1 MNEIAMI
8 KTMCKIKKNN
18 VFCRSLFL
26 VSLLLVF
33 ILNSSQV
40 SIDNSTSKYNIRT
53 VVIDAGHG
61 GKDDGATGPTGK
73 KEKNLALAV
82 ALKLGS
88 YITENYPNIKV
99 VYTRKTDVFVEL
111 FERAAIANRNK
122 ADLFISIHLNSST
135 DPLACGSEAWVLGL
149 HRSESNLDVAKR
161 ENSVIKLEDQF
172 ENNYEFDPNSE
183 AGHIIMS
190 MAQNAYLDQS
200 ITLAAN
206 VEDEFETKVKR
217 KNRGVKQAGFMV
229 LYKTAMPATL
239 IELGFIS
246 NPDEE
251 KFLSNIEGQDLMAA
265 AIFRAFRSYK
275 DKLYGQ
281 LKGHPTDNT
290 NQTENTKEVVNTKEV
305 EITKEVENTPVEIK
319 KVIIP
324 PPSEI
329 KKVEPPKD
337 NIDNTPAI
345 AEGVVFRV
353 QFYAASTKAAK
364 GSRYDKDFANN
375 IIYEDN
381 GKGILRYMVG
391 AFTTLD
397 SAKTKLREIKARGY
411 SDAFIVP
418 YKNGKR
424 DNINNYLK

>member
-1 MNEIAMI
+1 M
-8 KTMCKIKKNN
+8 
-18 VFCRSLFL
+18 
-26 VSLLLVF
+26 VF
-33 ILNSSQV
+33 ILNSSQT

-82 ALKLGS
+82 ALKLGT
-88 YITENYPNIKV
+88 YISENYPNVKV
-99 VYTRKTDVFVEL
+99 IYTRKTDVFVEL
-111 FERAAIANRNK
+111 YERAAIANRNK

-246 NPDEE
+246 NSEEE
-251 KFLSNIEGQDLMAA
+251 KFLSNPEGQDLMAS
-265 AIFRAFRSYK
+265 AIFRAFKSYK
-275 DKLYGQ
+275 EKLYGQ
-281 LKGHPTDNT
+281 LKGKPIDHLNP
-290 NQTENTKEVVNTKEV
+290 TENLKEV
-305 EITKEVENTPVEIK
+305 EKTQEVNNTKVVENTTVETK
-319 KVIIP
+319 KESSLTP
-324 PPSEI
+324 TEI
-329 KKVEPPKD
+329 KKVEPQKNDPV
-337 NIDNTPAI
+337 NNSVNT
-345 AEGVVFRV
+345 EGVLFRI
-353 QFYAASTKAAK
+353 QFYAANTKASK
-364 GSRYDKDFANN
+364 GSRYEKDFGSD

-391 AFTTLD
+391 GFPSIE
-397 SAKTKLREIKARGY
+397 SANTKLKEIKAKGY
-411 SDAFIVP
+411 KDAFIVP

-424 DNINNYLK
+424 DNINNYIK

>member
-1 MNEIAMI
+1 MI
-8 KTMCKIKKNN
+8 HVMKKIKHKIKKNN
-18 VFCRSLFL
+18 VFCRSLFFIFL
-26 VSLLLVF
+26 SVVF
-33 ILNSSQV
+33 LLNSSQTAL
-40 SIDNSTSKYNIRT
+40 DNSTSKYNIKT
-53 VVIDAGHG
+53 IVIDAGHG

-82 ALKLGS
+82 ALKLGA
-88 YITENYPNIKV
+88 YITANFPEIKV
-99 VYTRKTDVFVEL
+99 IYTRKTDVFIEL
-111 FERAAIANRNK
+111 YERAAIANRNK

-135 DPLACGSEAWVLGL
+135 DPLACGSESWVLGL

-206 VEDEFETKVKR
+206 VEEEFETKVKR

-251 KFLSNIEGQDLMAA
+251 HFLAGEEGQDLMAS
-265 AIFRAFRSYK
+265 AIFRAFRTYQYK
-275 DKLYGQ
+275 LSGH
-281 LKGHPTDNT
+281 LKPRLPEDEPVIKESNMNT
-290 NQTENTKEVVNTKEV
+290 TVTTP
-305 EITKEVENTPVEIK
+305 PVEVK
-319 KVIIP
+319 KDQVN
-324 PPSEI
+324 PPSEQ
-329 KKVEPPKD
+329 KKLDE
-337 NIDNTPAI
+337 NIASTI
-345 AEGVVFRV
+345 AQETYNAVIETALVFRI
-353 QFYAASTKAAK
+353 QFYAAVSRAAK
-364 GSRYDKDFANN
+364 GSKYDKDFASS

-391 AFTTLD
+391 SFA
-397 SAKTKLREIKARGY
+397 SIEGASQKLKEVKSKGY
-411 SDAFIVP
+411 SDAFIVV

-424 DNINNYLK
+424 DNITNYLK

>member
-1 MNEIAMI
+1 MNVLAMI
-8 KTMCKIKKNN
+8 KTMHKIKKNN

-26 VSLLLVF
+26 VSLLMVF
-33 ILNSSQV
+33 ILNSSQT

-82 ALKLGS
+82 ALKLGT
-88 YITENYPNIKV
+88 YISENYPNVRVI
-99 VYTRKTDVFVEL
+99 YTRKTDVFVEL
-111 FERAAIANRNK
+111 YERAAIANRNK

-251 KFLSNIEGQDLMAA
+251 KFLANPEGQNLMAA
-265 AIFRAFRSYK
+265 AIFNAFKSYK
-275 DKLYGQ
+275 ERLYGQ
-281 LKGHPTDNT
+281 LKGKPIDNS
-290 NQTENTKEVVNTKEV
+290 NPTENLKEV
-305 EITKEVENTPVEIK
+305 EKPQEVTNTKVAENTPVETK
-319 KVIIP
+319 KEINP
-324 PPSEI
+324 TPTEI
-329 KKVEPPKD
+329 KKVEPQKNNPV
-337 NIDNTPAI
+337 NNSVNT
-345 AEGVVFRV
+345 EGVIFRI
-353 QFYAASTKAAK
+353 QFYAANTKATK
-364 GSRYDKDFANN
+364 GSRYERDFASD

-381 GKGILRYMVG
+381 GKGVLRYMIG
-391 AFTTLD
+391 AFTTEE
-397 SAKTKLREIKARGY
+397 SASAKLREIKAKGY
-411 SDAFIVP
+411 TDAFIVP

>member
-1 MNEIAMI
+1 MNDIAMI
-8 KTMCKIKKNN
+8 KTMHKIKKNN

-26 VSLLLVF
+26 VAILLVF
-33 ILNSSQV
+33 ILNSSQT

-111 FERAAIANRNK
+111 YERAAIANRNK

-246 NPDEE
+246 NPEEE
-251 KFLSNIEGQDLMAA
+251 KFLSNTEGQDLMAS

-281 LKGHPTDNT
+281 LKGKPIDNT
-290 NQTENTKEVVNTKEV
+290 NPTENTKEVENTKD
-305 EITKEVENTPVEIK
+305 VENPPVEIK
-319 KVIIP
+319 KVIVP
-324 PPSEI
+324 PPNEI

-337 NIDNTPAI
+337 NIDNPPVIT
-345 AEGVVFRV
+345 EGVIFRI

-381 GKGILRYMVG
+381 GKGVLRYMVG
-391 AFTTLD
+391 AFTTID
-397 SAKTKLREIKARGY
+397 HATSKLREIKAKGY
-411 SDAFIVP
+411 TDAFIVP

>member
-1 MNEIAMI
+1 MMKII
-8 KTMCKIKKNN
+8 HKIKKNN

-26 VSLLLVF
+26 VTTLMVF
-33 ILNSSQV
+33 ILNSSQT

-88 YITENYPNIKV
+88 YISENFPNIKV
-99 VYTRKTDVFVEL
+99 IYTRKTDVFVEL

-206 VEDEFETKVKR
+206 VEDEFETRVKR

-251 KFLSNIEGQDLMAA
+251 RFLSNPEGQDLMAS
-265 AIFRAFRSYK
+265 AIFRAFKSYK
-275 DKLYGQ
+275 EKLLGQ
-281 LKGHPTDNT
+281 LKGKTIDNT
-290 NQTENTKEVVNTKEV
+290 NQSEISKGEENTKETDTPPVEV
-305 EITKEVENTPVEIK
+305 KKVIVPPPTEVKKVIVPPPTDVKKIEPPKNNADNTPVM
-319 KVIIP
+319 
-324 PPSEI
+324 
-329 KKVEPPKD
+329 
-337 NIDNTPAI
+337 T
-345 AEGVVFRV
+345 EGVIFRI
-353 QFYAASTKAAK
+353 QFYAAVTKAAK
-364 GSRYDKDFANN
+364 GSRYEKDFANN

-381 GKGILRYMVG
+381 GKGVLRYMVG
-391 AFTTLD
+391 AFNSLESA
-397 SAKTKLREIKARGY
+397 SAKLKEIKAKGY
-411 SDAFIVP
+411 TDAFIVP

>member
-1 MNEIAMI
+1 MI
-8 KTMCKIKKNN
+8 KTMHKIKKNN

-111 FERAAIANRNK
+111 YERAAIANRNK

-251 KFLSNIEGQDLMAA
+251 KFLSNTEGQDLMAA

-281 LKGHPTDNT
+281 LKGYPTDHT

-324 PPSEI
+324 PPNDI

-337 NIDNTPAI
+337 NIDHTPAI
-345 AEGVVFRV
+345 VEGVVFRI

-391 AFTTLD
+391 ELTTLD
-397 SAKTKLREIKARGY
+397 SAKTKLREIKAKGY